1 MPRMAVQISTC
12 YDGATAANQQES
24 RRPGQEPGAWWL
36 QGIILFVIFLPLSF
50 QFSANP
56 PVQRSFRCVRRRTF
70 LGSNLTYYYSFAL
83 HENLES
89 TPCFDVRQRR
99 KGFQRRRKGPH
110 GMFFS
115 ILVLV
120 FYQRDHPLIIAESV
134 PSYVSHRKKLPL
146 LVETSNFYYVCASRA
161 LS

>member
-1 MPRMAVQISTC
+1 MAVQISTC

-83 HENLES
+83 CPSRKLRVYSLLRCSAKEERVSKEEERASWYVFLNPCSRFLS
-89 TPCFDVRQRR
+89 TRSSTDHCRICAELRITQKEATAPRR
-99 KGFQRRRKGPH
+99 
-110 GMFFS
+110 
-115 ILVLV
+115 
-120 FYQRDHPLIIAESV
+120 
-134 PSYVSHRKKLPL
+134 
-146 LVETSNFYYVCASRA
+146 NF
-161 LS
+161 